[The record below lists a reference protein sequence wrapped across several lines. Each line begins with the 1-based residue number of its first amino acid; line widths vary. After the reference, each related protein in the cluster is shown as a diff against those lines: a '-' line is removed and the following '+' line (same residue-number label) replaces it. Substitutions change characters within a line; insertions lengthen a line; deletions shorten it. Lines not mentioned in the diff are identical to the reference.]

1 LVEYLNPDPLF
12 RFLVTVVGIV
22 PSTSLICSIS

>member
-1 LVEYLNPDPLF
+1 LVEYFNPDPLF

-22 PSTSLICSIS
+22 PSASLICFNS

>member
-1 LVEYLNPDPLF
+1 LDENLNPDPLF

-22 PSTSLICSIS
+22 PSASLICSIF